1 MEKNSTFQ
9 RKVGSTVFISLL
21 IISGFALF
29 VYHINF
35 FLLVFAGVFFSV
47 LLNYLSN
54 HLSALIKLRYS
65 LSLILVLLLMAGF
78 IVGLVFLI
86 GPSVSKQMRE
96 MVDKIPE
103 MLNNLKDQALQT
115 EIGQT
120 IFKQIPEDPEK
131 LVSDKGKVFSQL
143 MGSFASFVGSL
154 VNFFVIIV
162 TGIFLASTP
171 ALYTKGFI
179 KLFPVSF
186 RDRLKEVMDK
196 THTTL
201 SLWMWAKLIS
211 MAVVGVSSAIGLVLL
226 DIPMPYALALIAA
239 VFSFIPNIGPYLSLA
254 PAVLVAFTQGADK
267 ALYVVILYFSIQIV
281 ESYLIT
287 PLIEKKMVSLPPAL
301 TLFWQIIMALMTGI
315 IGIMLAAPI
324 LAAIMVIV
332 GELYI
337 KDYLEKGK

>member
-1 MEKNSTFQ
+1 MENNSTFQ

-21 IISGFALF
+21 IISGFFLLI
-29 VYHINF
+29 YQINF
-35 FLLVFAGVFFSV
+35 FLLVFAGVFFAV
-47 LLNYLSN
+47 LLNYLST
-54 HLSALIKLRYS
+54 HLSSLIKLRYS
-65 LSLILVLLLMAGF
+65 FSLILVLLLMAGF

-96 MVDKIPE
+96 MVDQIPD
-103 MLNNLKDQALQT
+103 MLVNLKEKAMQT

-120 IFKQIPEDPEK
+120 IFNQIPEDPEK
-131 LVSDKGKVFSQL
+131 MIGDKGKVLSRL
-143 MGSFASFVGSL
+143 MGSFASLVGSL
-154 VNFFVIIV
+154 VNFFVIII

-171 ALYTKGFI
+171 ALYKKGFM

-186 RDRLKEVMDK
+186 RDRLEEVMDK

-201 SLWMWAKLIS
+201 SLWMWAKTIS
-211 MAVVGVSSAIGLVLL
+211 MAVVGVSSGIGLVLL

-239 VFSFIPNIGPYLSLA
+239 LFSFIPNIGPYLALA
-254 PAVLVAFTQGADK
+254 PAVLVAFTESAEK
-267 ALYVVILYFSIQIV
+267 ALFVVILYFSIQIV

-287 PLIEKKMVSLPPAL
+287 PLIEKRMVSLPPAL

-324 LAAIMVIV
+324 LAVIMVIV
-332 GELYI
+332 GELYV
-337 KDYLEKGK
+337 KDYLEKR